1 MGISNMVNILPSPPQ
16 GKVKIL
22 PISILLTKELSK
34 SKPLRYNRNATATQ
48 MHEMHQNLAA
58 KHVLGVGFG
67 IGHRQ
72 ESFFSRP
79 SRQNRFTENTR
90 PCLLRRSMRV
100 VLANAAPG
108 LYTPPFIGRNC
119 GSFST
124 VIAAWTIATGVA
136 T

>member
-1 MGISNMVNILPSPPQ
+1 MGISNMVNILTSPPE

-22 PISILLTKELSK
+22 PISILLTKELFK

-48 MHEMHQNLAA
+48 MHKNAPEFSSKTCPKGWDWVQAG
-58 KHVLGVGFG
+58 VLFL
-67 IGHRQ
+67 
-72 ESFFSRP
+72 RP
-79 SRQNRFTENTR
+79 SRQNLFTENTR

-124 VIAAWTIATGVA
+124 VIAACTIATGVA